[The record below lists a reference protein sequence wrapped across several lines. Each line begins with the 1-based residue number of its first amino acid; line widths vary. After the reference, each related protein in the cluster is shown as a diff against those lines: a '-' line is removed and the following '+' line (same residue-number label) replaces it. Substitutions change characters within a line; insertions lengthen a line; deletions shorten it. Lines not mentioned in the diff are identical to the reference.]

1 MKRFIKHINKFLME
15 SVLLQRETYE
25 LMFQRGWY
33 PVECA
38 PKEKIGM
45 KYNQFNQ
52 EYTDLHTTN
61 QSTAN

>member
-1 MKRFIKHINKFLME
+1 ME